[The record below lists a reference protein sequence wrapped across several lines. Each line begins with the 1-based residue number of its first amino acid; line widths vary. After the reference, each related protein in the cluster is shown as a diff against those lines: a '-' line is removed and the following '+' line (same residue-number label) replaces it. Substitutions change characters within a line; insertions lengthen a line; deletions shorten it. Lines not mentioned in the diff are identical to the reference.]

1 MTNQFG
7 TVLHVEDNAAHAEL
21 VRRSFEDHFRGYPLV
36 LARDGQEA
44 LELLFA
50 DGEAEAETLSPVLVL
65 LDLRLPRV
73 GGLEVLRRLKES
85 GRFSRIPVVILTT
98 SAAPEDV
105 RKAYEYGANSFLVKP
120 LDFNE
125 FATLVED
132 CGSYWLSWNQSV
144 AGQGE

>member
-1 MTNQFG
+1 MRHESM

-21 VRRSFEDHFRGYPLV
+21 VRRSFEEHFRSYNLV

-44 LELLFA
+44 LEMLF
-50 DGEAEAETLSPVLVL
+50 GEEGSDPLSPCLIL
-65 LDLRLPRV
+65 LDLRLPRTS
-73 GGLEVLRRLKES
+73 GLEVLRQVKES
-85 GRFSRIPVVILTT
+85 GRYATIPVVILTT

-132 CGSYWLSWNQSV
+132 CGSYWLSWNQRV
-144 AGQGE
+144 KDQGGL

>member
-1 MTNQFG
+1 MHDVM

-21 VRRSFEDHFRGYPLV
+21 VRRSFESHFRSYNLV

-44 LELLFA
+44 LSLMFGD
-50 DGEAEAETLSPVLVL
+50 DGVGGVSPCLIL
-65 LDLRLPRV
+65 LDLRLPRTS
-73 GGLEVLRRLKES
+73 GLEVLRRVKES
-85 GRFSRIPVVILTT
+85 GRYASIPVVILTT
-98 SAAPEDV
+98 SAAREDV

-132 CGSYWLSWNQSV
+132 CGSYWLSWNQHV
-144 AGQGE
+144 KDQGGV